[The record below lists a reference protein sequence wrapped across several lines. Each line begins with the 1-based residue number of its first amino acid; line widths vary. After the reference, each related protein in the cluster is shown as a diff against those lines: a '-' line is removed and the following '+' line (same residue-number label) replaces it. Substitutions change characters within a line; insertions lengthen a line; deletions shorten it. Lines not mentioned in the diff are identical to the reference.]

1 VDRRLDGGR
10 ARREVSR
17 KVASSTAGSR
27 RHAPIDEMMP
37 PWWPGMILKGTPDDL
52 LLVVVDTESASSNS
66 ASVAQSRTLSAC
78 ALRDERFGQG
88 ER

>member
-1 VDRRLDGGR
+1 
-10 ARREVSR
+10 
-17 KVASSTAGSR
+17 
-27 RHAPIDEMMP
+27 MMP

-78 ALRDERFGQG
+78 ALQDERSRSGRAMMQTALHK
-88 ER
+88 ERTKPCACRPGRRRDS

>member
-1 VDRRLDGGR
+1 
-10 ARREVSR
+10 
-17 KVASSTAGSR
+17 
-27 RHAPIDEMMP
+27 MMP